1 MIYWSERRLNRDL
14 DQRTQQLVALAQ
26 AHDKPALD
34 QLCRIY
40 GERIRRIIRMRMG
53 AELRAKV
60 ESVDIVQDTMACAVQ
75 DLSDFTYKNEGDF
88 LHWLSKIAENRIR
101 DNLDK
106 LHAGKR
112 DMRREVS
119 LNTPRSSTKG
129 RSMASPDLIVTT
141 TPSVIFARQE
151 EYDRLERAMDKLKP
165 EHREVIMLA
174 KIKGLTYSQI
184 GEHLDK
190 SPNAVG
196 VLLSRAMLALANAFE
211 QT

>member
-1 MIYWSERRLNRDL
+1 
-14 DQRTQQLVALAQ
+14 VALAQ
-26 AHDKPALD
+26 AHDKSALD

-40 GERIRRIIRMRMG
+40 AERIRRIVRMRMG
-53 AELRAKV
+53 SELREKL
-60 ESVDIVQDTMACAVQ
+60 ESVDIVQDALICAVR

-119 LNTPRSSTKG
+119 LDKPTPETQG
-129 RSMASPDLIVTT
+129 RSMASPGLFVTT
-141 TPSVIFARQE
+141 TPSVIFTRQE
-151 EYDRLERAMDKLKP
+151 EYNRLERAMDRLKP
-165 EHREVIMLA
+165 EHTQVIMLA
-174 KIKGLTYSQI
+174 KIEGLTYSQI
-184 GEHLDK
+184 GERLDK
-190 SPNAVG
+190 SPNAIG

-211 QT
+211 RT

>member
-1 MIYWSERRLNRDL
+1 LNCNL
-14 DQRTQQLVALAQ
+14 NHRTQDLVALAKE
-26 AHDKPALD
+26 HDKPALD

-40 GERIRRIIRMRMG
+40 GERIRRIVRMRMG
-53 AELRAKV
+53 AELRTKL
-60 ESVDIVQDTMACAVQ
+60 ESVDIVQDALACAVR

-106 LHAGKR
+106 LHAVKR
-112 DMRREVS
+112 DMRKEVS
-119 LNTPRSSTKG
+119 LDRSVVG
-129 RSMASPDLIVTT
+129 AENRSMASPGPIVMT

-151 EYDRLERAMDKLKP
+151 EYNRLEQAMDSLKP

-174 KIKGLTYSQI
+174 KIEGLPYSQI
-184 GEHLDK
+184 GERLDK

-211 QT
+211 RT